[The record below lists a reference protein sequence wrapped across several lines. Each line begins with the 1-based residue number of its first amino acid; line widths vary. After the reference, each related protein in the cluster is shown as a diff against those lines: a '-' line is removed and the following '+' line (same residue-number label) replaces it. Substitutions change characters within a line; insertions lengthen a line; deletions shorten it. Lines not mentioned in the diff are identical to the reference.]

1 MAKPYSYD
9 LRAKVINA
17 IELDG
22 VKKSEASELLHQS
35 QHYRPVAQA
44 QSPDRRL

>member
-22 VKKSEASELLHQS
+22 VPKSEASALGTGGVITAATS
-35 QHYRPVAQA
+35 YG
-44 QSPDRRL
+44 